1 MNLSS
6 VPILPEIIFSIFDV
20 LRNMQ
25 LLWELLMSLIEHSIM
40 GVVTQFTS
48 TVTYPHQTVRDIFG
62 ILDIEQQASQNF
74 SWFIEPEVT

>member
-1 MNLSS
+1 
-6 VPILPEIIFSIFDV
+6 
-20 LRNMQ
+20 
-25 LLWELLMSLIEHSIM
+25 MSLIEHSIM